1 MALEAEGSSPFTHP
15 NFLRSIACVRRA
27 SVAQLDR
34 ASDFGSE
41 GWGFKSLRARQL
53 VAIREPPMISAS
65 TSIFIPKSRSYT
77 RYG

>member
-1 MALEAEGSSPFTHP
+1 
-15 NFLRSIACVRRA
+15 
-27 SVAQLDR
+27 
-34 ASDFGSE
+34 
-41 GWGFKSLRARQL
+41 L